1 MGGKYSKVSNAYYMD
16 LKDLEG
22 RSINEV
28 NHKMNL
34 LYKEDETKVGIYFL
48 TKRDLLYIFTDLSS
62 VQIHEII
69 MLFDPLQ
76 TDHISSIDFFGAL
89 TLLSSNNNDEKITNC
104 FKLID
109 TNHDSYIGYYDVN
122 ILLSCIT
129 RGVALLRGYQQL
141 PYIMIERYAI
151 DLFKNNKHLL
161 NTTGEIRLIDFK
173 SYILSD
179 AVVSQYISALG
190 MPVADVDAGNI

>member
-1 MGGKYSKVSNAYYMD
+1 MGGKYSKVANAYYMD

-22 RSINEV
+22 RSINEI

-34 LYKEDETKVGIYFL
+34 IYREDETKIGIYFL
-48 TKRDLLYIFTDLSS
+48 TKINLLYSFPDLTS

-69 MLFDPLQ
+69 MLFDPFQ
-76 TDHISSIDFFGAL
+76 TDQISSLDFWGAL
-89 TLLSSNNNDEKITNC
+89 ILLSSNNNDDKITHC

-109 TNHDSYIGYYDVN
+109 INHDSFIGYYDVT

-129 RGVALLRGYQQL
+129 RGVALLRGYLPL
-141 PYIMIERYAI
+141 PYTLIERYSI

-161 NTTGEIRLIDFK
+161 NASGEIRLIDFK

-179 AVVSQYISALG
+179 AVVGQYISALG
-190 MPVADVDAGNI
+190 MPVTDVDAGIF